1 VTAELILLPHQKRIV
16 KKTHIWVHAIFI
28 TSNCTQ
34 QMMPLI
40 WRGLRSF
47 TLRGIAIHYL
57 SGGVH
62 KFHLPEFVHIVLA
75 AARGEKSGTGNQIW
89 RRASEQTSLLR
100 PLPSDKNC
108 NIAAC
113 AHGAVCP

>member
-62 KFHLPEFVHIVLA
+62 KFHLPEFVHIVPA
-75 AARGEKSGTGNQIW
+75 AARGGKKRDRKSDLA
-89 RRASEQTSLLR
+89 ASEQTSLLR